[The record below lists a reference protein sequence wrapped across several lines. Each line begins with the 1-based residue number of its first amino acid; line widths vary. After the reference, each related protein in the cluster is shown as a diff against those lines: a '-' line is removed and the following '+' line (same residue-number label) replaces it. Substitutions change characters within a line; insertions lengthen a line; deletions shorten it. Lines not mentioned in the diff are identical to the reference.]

1 MPGCAHSGPLLPSPA
16 VSGVVLIIPIL
27 LLCSSSAVPHFFI
40 KPIMLLG
47 VSPISF
53 CVFLAP
59 YDLFRLGA
67 AHLCI
72 TGMKASLITGPGVAA
87 EPLGRLAEL

>member
-1 MPGCAHSGPLLPSPA
+1 MPGYAPPGPLLPSPD
-16 VSGVVLIIPIL
+16 VSGVVLLVPVL
-27 LLCSSSAVPHFFI
+27 LLSSSSAVPHFFI

>member
-1 MPGCAHSGPLLPSPA
+1 MPGYAPPGPLLPSPD
-16 VSGVVLIIPIL
+16 VSGVKLLVPVLLI
-27 LLCSSSAVPHFFI
+27 CSSSAVPHFFI
-40 KPIMLLG
+40 KLLG

-53 CVFLAP
+53 CVFLALH
-59 YDLFRLGA
+59 DLFRLCE
-67 AHLCI
+67 AHACI

>member
-16 VSGVVLIIPIL
+16 VSGVVLLVPVL
-27 LLCSSSAVPHFFI
+27 LLSSSSAVPHFFI

>member
-1 MPGCAHSGPLLPSPA
+1 MPGCAPPGPLLPSPA
-16 VSGVVLIIPIL
+16 VSGVVLIIPVL
-27 LLCSSSAVPHFFI
+27 LISSSSAVPHFFF
-40 KPIMLLG
+40 KPLEVL
-47 VSPISF
+47 PISF